1 MQRLGCIRDCGLALF
16 RVGSPR
22 NRVSTRRYMSSS
34 STKAAISDATRAAIL
49 DGQIKGFQR
58 KLDKARREVIANA
71 KALGID
77 IDIIGSVIVR
87 PKKPQAYY
95 EAIRKGLA
103 FIVNPALDG
112 LSRSEIRD
120 AVAAHAGFAAVG
132 IGPKAWSSTK
142 LPPRL
147 IEYAESRLIDVG
159 LMADADRCSGRGKPR
174 LDTFSKVAK
183 FRLAACKAAG
193 ETGRA
198 FATGRFAFLG
208 NDQVDWFGSVRTLRR
223 KGNGGTLVVRSGG
236 KDHGVI
242 AALLAQDKTL
252 TKETIL
258 GWLRNADDA
267 ARVARERAA
276 IQASADA
283 ARAADELAAGAA
295 LDDILG
301 V

>member
-1 MQRLGCIRDCGLALF
+1 MG
-16 RVGSPR
+16 
-22 NRVSTRRYMSSS
+22 S

-49 DGQIKGFQR
+49 GDQIKGFQR
-58 KLDKARREVIANA
+58 KLDKARREVIADA

-95 EAIRKGLA
+95 EAIRNGLA

-112 LSRSEIRD
+112 LSRSEIRN
-120 AVAAHAGFAAVG
+120 AVAEHAGFAAVG

-159 LMADADRCSGRGKPR
+159 LMVDADRWNGRGKPR
-174 LDTFSKVAK
+174 LDTFSKVAR
-183 FRLAACKAAG
+183 FRLAARNAAG
-193 ETGRA
+193 DTGRD

-236 KDHGVI
+236 KDHGVA
-242 AALLAQDKTL
+242 AALLALDRTL
-252 TKETIL
+252 TKEVIL

-267 ARVARERAA
+267 ARAARERAEA
-276 IQASADA
+276 QVAAETADKA
-283 ARAADELAAGAA
+283 AADEIDAA
-295 LDDILG
+295 LGDILG
-301 V
+301 E